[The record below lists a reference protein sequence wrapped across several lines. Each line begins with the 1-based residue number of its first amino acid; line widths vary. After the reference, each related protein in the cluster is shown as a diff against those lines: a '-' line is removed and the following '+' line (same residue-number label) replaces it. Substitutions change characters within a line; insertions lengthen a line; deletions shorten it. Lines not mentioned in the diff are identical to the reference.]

1 MPAPSLESTLTRAWL
16 RRGPLACALWP
27 LSLVFRAVSSLRALL
42 FRAGL
47 LRSHK
52 LPNLGMDSGFGTDQ
66 VGQLVLDELAGAGAG
81 R

>member
-1 MPAPSLESTLTRAWL
+1 MVR
-16 RRGPLACALWP
+16 
-27 LSLVFRAVSSLRALL
+27 
-42 FRAGL
+42 L